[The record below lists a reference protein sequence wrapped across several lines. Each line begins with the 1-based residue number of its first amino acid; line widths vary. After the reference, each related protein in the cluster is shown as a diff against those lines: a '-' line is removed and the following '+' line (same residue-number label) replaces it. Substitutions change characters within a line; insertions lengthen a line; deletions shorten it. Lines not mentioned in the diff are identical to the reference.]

1 MFGTICE
8 KGNLVSDRK
17 VTWTGNITD
26 KELEQMYTNW
36 TEYVRSRVPKE
47 KLLEFNVKD
56 GIEKLT
62 KFTGK
67 ETPSW
72 KMPNVNDSKEFN
84 QRRQVIQVIAM
95 TIYLLLGVAL
105 YGFQSGCWKTACIP
119 IIILLVLRILSSVIA
134 GYMIKT
140 TLKNKK
146 KKKPP
151 KEKKKKKKKK
161 KS

>member
-1 MFGTICE
+1 
-8 KGNLVSDRK
+8 
-17 VTWTGNITD
+17 
-26 KELEQMYTNW
+26 MYTNW
-36 TEYVRSRVPKE
+36 IEYVRSKVPKE

-95 TIYLLLGVAL
+95 TIYLRKL
-105 YGFQSGCWKTACIP
+105 P
-119 IIILLVLRILSSVIA
+119 I
-134 GYMIKT
+134 T
-140 TLKNKK
+140 
-146 KKKPP
+146 
-151 KEKKKKKKKK
+151 
-161 KS
+161 